1 MNAHTVN
8 RMLFAAV
15 AVLLVTLAAACSGGS
30 KTSTTSTRPS
40 ATATRSAS
48 AGPSTTLNPKSGP
61 PGIDVTA
68 TGQGWPAGVE
78 VTITGVTPGSKPY
91 TTAITD
97 RSGSFTARFFLE
109 KKPDGSALETGR
121 FDIIASAGDTVVTV
135 PYVVE
140 VRRPTG
146 GPGSGG

>member
-1 MNAHTVN
+1 MNADAVKRT
-8 RMLFAAV
+8 LFAAI
-15 AVLLVTLAAACSGGS
+15 AVLMVTFAAACGGGS
-30 KTSTTSTRPS
+30 KNASTTTRPS
-40 ATATRSAS
+40 ATATRSAG

-78 VTITGVTPGSKPY
+78 VTITGGTPGSKPY

-97 RSGSFTARFFLE
+97 RSGSFSARFFLE

-121 FDIIASAGDTVVTV
+121 FDIIASSGDTVVTV

-140 VRRPTG
+140 VRRPTS